1 MILYTIG
8 DSVTWGA
15 ELQHKEQERYSKL
28 VANHINAI
36 DCNNASAG
44 VSNDYIF
51 RNTMRDINQ
60 WTETGRIWDETN
72 GWIESDEL
80 KVLIGWT
87 SPTRFEWW
95 DGKKYVQDRLWVDYD
110 KWGKPDEAQ
119 STQLQDKFILHQNEL
134 IPSYI
139 RTYNKILSLSTL
151 LSLYGIDYHFF
162 NTFYHYVDL
171 NEPKSKIDLWGRDT
185 DQLGLEY
192 LKINMDNMYDY
203 LNSNGGT
210 FHERKH
216 PTKESHEMW
225 ANYIIKE
232 WL

>member
-1 MILYTIG
+1 MILYSIG

-15 ELQHKEQERYSKL
+15 ELENKEEERYSKL
-28 VANHINAI
+28 VANHLNAI

-51 RNTMRDINQ
+51 RNTMRDVNQ
-60 WTETGRIWDETN
+60 WLDTGRIWDETN

-110 KWGKPDEAQ
+110 KWGDPDKNK
-119 STQLQDKFILHQNEL
+119 STELQDKFIIHQNEL

-151 LSLYGIDYHFF
+151 LSLYGVDYHFF
-162 NTFYHYVDL
+162 NTFYHYEDIK
-171 NEPKSKIDLWGRDT
+171 EPKNKIDTWGRGAE
-185 DQLGLEY
+185 QLGLDY
-192 LKINMDNMYDY
+192 LKIKMNNMYDY
-203 LNSNGGT
+203 LNENGGK

>member
-8 DSVTWGA
+8 DSVSWGA
-15 ELQHKEQERYSKL
+15 ELDNKEQERYSKL
-28 VANHINAI
+28 VANHLNAI

-51 RNTMRDINQ
+51 RNSLRDILQ
-60 WTETGRIWDETN
+60 WVETKRIWDEDN
-72 GWIESDEL
+72 GWIEDDEL
-80 KVLIGWT
+80 MVLIGWT

-95 DGKKYVQDRLWVDYD
+95 DGKKYIQDRLWVDYD
-110 KWGKPDEAQ
+110 KWGAPDEHQ
-119 STQLQDKFILHQNEL
+119 TTDIQDKFIVHQNEL

-139 RTYNKILSLSTL
+139 RTFNHINSLQAILELYN
-151 LSLYGIDYHFF
+151 IDYCFI
-162 NTFYHYVDL
+162 NTFYHYEDIK
-171 NEPKSKIDLWGRDT
+171 EPKNKIDSFGRDT
-185 DQLGLEY
+185 EKLGLKY
-192 LKINMDNMYDY
+192 LKIDMDNMYDY
-203 LNSNGGT
+203 LNENGGT

>member
-15 ELQHKEQERYSKL
+15 ELENKEQERYSKL
-28 VANHINAI
+28 VANHLGAI

-51 RNTMRDINQ
+51 RNSMRDINQ
-60 WTETGRIWDETN
+60 WCDTGRIWDETN

-95 DGKKYVQDRLWVDYD
+95 DGEKYVQDRLWVDYD
-110 KWGKPDEAQ
+110 KWGKPDENQ
-119 STQLQDKFILHQNEL
+119 TTEQQDKFILHQNEL
-134 IPSYI
+134 IPSYT

-151 LSLYGIDYHFF
+151 LSLYGVDYHFF
-162 NTFYHYVDL
+162 NTFYHYDNL
-171 NEPKSKIDLWGRDT
+171 NEPKSRIDLWGRDKE
-185 DQLGLEY
+185 QLGLEY
-192 LKINMDNMYDY
+192 LKVPMNNMYDY
-203 LNSNGGT
+203 LNKNNAT

-216 PTKESHEMW
+216 PTKESHELW

>member
-15 ELQHKEQERYSKL
+15 ELQYKEQERYSKL
-28 VANHINAI
+28 VANHLNAI

-51 RNTMRDINQ
+51 RNSLRDILQ
-60 WTETGRIWDETN
+60 WVETKRIWDEDN
-72 GWIESDEL
+72 GWVNDDKL
-80 KVLIGWT
+80 MVLIGWT
-87 SPTRFEWW
+87 APTRFEWW
-95 DGKKYVQDRLWVDYD
+95 DGKKYQQERLWEGYD
-110 KWGKPDEAQ
+110 KWGIVDEQ
-119 STQLQDKFILHQNEL
+119 RTTEDKFILHQNEL

-139 RTYNKILSLSTL
+139 RTFNHINSLQSILELYN
-151 LSLYGIDYHFF
+151 IDYYFF
-162 NTFYHYVDL
+162 NAFYHYEDIT
-171 NEPKSKIDLWGRDT
+171 EPKDKIDTFGRDT
-185 DQLGLEY
+185 EKLGLEY
-192 LKINMDNMYDY
+192 LKTYMDNMYDY
-203 LNSNGGT
+203 LNENGGT